1 MHLLQEYD
9 HIQKRL
15 QSELLDVHSGLH
27 SDLIELIIRIYD
39 HIFRDSEKVKKGIG
53 DVMGGK
59 ILELTS
65 EKLLAE
71 GERRGIEKGED
82 KSFLLINR
90 LIADGRNDEISKV
103 CSDKAYRDKLY
114 AEYGL

>member
-15 QSELLDVHSGLH
+15 QSELLDVHSGLY
-27 SDLIELIIRIYD
+27 SDLVELIIKISD
-39 HIFRDSEKVKKGIG
+39 HIFRDSWKVKKGIG

-71 GERRGIEKGED
+71 GEEKGED
-82 KSFLLINR
+82 CLSFLING